1 MGIVKYIDSLNFYQK
16 LCITFLI
23 GLIIFWIAL
32 FMMGSKEG
40 FYNYL
45 YSFLFGLIPFFGG
58 LIAMINAKMWGGFQS
73 AVGRAVIFIGLGLFL
88 WGSGENIWSYYNFF
102 MGEPAPYP
110 SLADLGFAPSIF
122 FYTLG
127 TVFLAKASGA
137 KYGLRNKFAKI
148 FLILAPIAILI
159 MSYYVQI
166 HLARG
171 GILIPEGE
179 TLLKA
184 ILDIAYPLGNFLG
197 LMIAVIV
204 SGLSFKY
211 LGGRYVFDISAIMLG
226 LAVMYVGDSVFSY
239 TTTTGTFY
247 NGSFGDLILTLG
259 LFFMTFGVL
268 GFCSSLKE
276 N

>member
-16 LCITFLI
+16 ICLTFLI
-23 GLIIFWIAL
+23 GLVLFWIVL
-32 FMMGSKEG
+32 FMTGSKEG

-45 YSFLFGLIPFFGG
+45 YSFLFGLVPFFGG
-58 LIAMINAKMWGGFQS
+58 LIAMISARMWGGLGS

-110 SLADLGFAPSIF
+110 SLADLGFAPSVF

-127 TVFLAKASGA
+127 TVYLAKASGA

-166 HLARG
+166 QLARG
-171 GILIPEGE
+171 GVLIPEGE

-276 N
+276 K